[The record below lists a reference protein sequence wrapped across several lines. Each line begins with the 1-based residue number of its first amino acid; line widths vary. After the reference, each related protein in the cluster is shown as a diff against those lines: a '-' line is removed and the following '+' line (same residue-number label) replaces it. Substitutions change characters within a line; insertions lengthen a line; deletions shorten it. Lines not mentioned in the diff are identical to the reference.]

1 MGYNCI
7 KNLKP
12 SVVFSRSTEYRGH
25 GCTDAL
31 YLSHNHF
38 ESCRGPAT
46 MVEMKREDFINLMIA
61 ELARQ
66 KAADENAFTNPP
78 IRNSMEI
85 FRSLCFDFPTVSSD
99 EILALSDAINKIAL
113 EKADIDSVGGFCL
126 EEKFL
131 QNLIYLSGSTPDVI
145 DNKRESA
152 VGSLC
157 SAVFINLPLR
167 LLMMT
172 RKELSLIFRDQHST
186 MIPSQNTPSVSR
198 KEVDSLPWVEV
209 CHRMRKFTML
219 GTSSLL
225 TSSPTTVPLLD
236 SRIGECLVSLSNAIK
251 MVRCEK
257 RNSDMKCGKLDDDVT
272 TLHQCFLLN
281 KDLAIKAAID
291 DEDAGDAS
299 ASVSAFDGTARSSS
313 SESESSAICGMA
325 KDIWIHLSFLCRD
338 LFVQHPESLDHPVA
352 LPAVLGALIPLGSIS
367 ITGGAGPSSSFPTA
381 EECVFA
387 LILAGIVTGVVYTDV
402 ADTPRDVV
410 SGGVS
415 ATMIKDNRV
424 RSKQRAVRC
433 FKARATLRKHL
444 DSFSPSLLVVAVA
457 ICERISS
464 TAASN
469 TNGDGAA
476 LLCDIATL
484 YTSETEATTQ
494 ALLHPHM
501 HPHEHLI
508 SSRALSALVCMWIDI
523 VSREGEGDTI
533 LDETKTLSVPGPSGP
548 SSEGA
553 GPVGVNPQRA
563 LGPSASR

>member
-1 MGYNCI
+1 M
-7 KNLKP
+7 
-12 SVVFSRSTEYRGH
+12 
-25 GCTDAL
+25 DAL
-31 YLSHNHF
+31 LHLYHNHF
-38 ESCRGPAT
+38 GSCRESAN

-61 ELARQ
+61 ELERQ
-66 KAADENAFTNPP
+66 KAADESAFTNPP
-78 IRNSMEI
+78 IRNPMEI
-85 FRSLCFDFPTVSSD
+85 FRSLCFDFPTVSTD
-99 EILALSDAINKIAL
+99 EILALSDATNRIAL

-131 QNLIYLSGSTPDVI
+131 QNLIYLSGSTPDVT

-167 LLMMT
+167 LLTMT
-172 RKELSLIFRDQHST
+172 RKQLSSIFRDQHST
-186 MIPSQNTPSVSR
+186 TIPSQDTLSVSR
-198 KEVDSLPWVEV
+198 KDADLLPWVEV
-209 CHRMRKFTML
+209 CHRMRNFMML

-225 TSSPTTVPLLD
+225 TCSPTTVLLID

-257 RNSDMKCGKLDDDVT
+257 RNGDIKCGKLDDDLT

-281 KDLAIKAAID
+281 NDLALKAAID
-291 DEDAGDAS
+291 DEDAGDCTAS
-299 ASVSAFDGTARSSS
+299 ASAFDGTARSSS

-338 LFVQHPESLDHPVA
+338 LFVQHPESLDHTAA

-367 ITGGAGPSSSFPTA
+367 ITGGTGPSSSFPTA

-387 LILAGIVTGVVYTDV
+387 LILAGIVTGVVHTDV
-402 ADTPRDVV
+402 ADIPRDGV
-410 SGGVS
+410 SGGIS
-415 ATMIKDNRV
+415 ATMIEDNRV

-433 FKARATLRKHL
+433 SKARTTLRKHL

-469 TNGDGAA
+469 SNTNGDGAA
-476 LLCDIATL
+476 LLCDLATL
-484 YTSETEATTQ
+484 YTSETEA
-494 ALLHPHM
+494 LLNPHK

-508 SSRALSALVCMWIDI
+508 SSRALSALVIMWIDI
-523 VSREGEGDTI
+523 VSKEGGAAVN
-533 LDETKTLSVPGPSGP
+533 ETKTLSGLSGPSGEG
-548 SSEGA
+548 EGA
-553 GPVGVNPQRA
+553 GAVAVNPQRA
-563 LGPSASR
+563 LGPSASRYCRRSNEPFISYVILSDNHIN

>member
-1 MGYNCI
+1 M
-7 KNLKP
+7 
-12 SVVFSRSTEYRGH
+12 
-25 GCTDAL
+25 DAL
-31 YLSHNHF
+31 HLPHNHF
-38 ESCRGPAT
+38 ESCREPAT
-46 MVEMKREDFINLMIA
+46 MVEMEREDFINLMIA

-99 EILALSDAINKIAL
+99 EILTLSDAINKIAL

-172 RKELSLIFRDQHST
+172 RKELSLIFRNQHST
-186 MIPSQNTPSVSR
+186 IIPSQNTPIVSR

-209 CHRMRKFTML
+209 CHRMRKFIML

-225 TSSPTTVPLLD
+225 TCPPTTVLLID

-257 RNSDMKCGKLDDDVT
+257 RNSNIKCGKLDDDLT
-272 TLHQCFLLN
+272 TLHQCFLFN
-281 KDLAIKAAID
+281 KDLAFKAAID
-291 DEDAGDAS
+291 DEDVGDGATAIS
-299 ASVSAFDGTARSSS
+299 ASPSAFDGTARSSS
-313 SESESSAICGMA
+313 SESDSSAICGMA

-338 LFVQHPESLDHPVA
+338 LFVQHPESLDHTAA
-352 LPAVLGALIPLGSIS
+352 LPAVLGALIPLGSVS
-367 ITGGAGPSSSFPTA
+367 ITGGTGPSSSFPTA

-387 LILAGIVTGVVYTDV
+387 LILAGIVTGVVHTDV
-402 ADTPRDVV
+402 ADTSRDVV

-415 ATMIKDNRV
+415 ATMMEDNRV
-424 RSKQRAVRC
+424 RSRQRAVRC
-433 FKARATLRKHL
+433 SKARTTLRKHL
-444 DSFSPSLLVVAVA
+444 DSFSPSLLAVAVA

-469 TNGDGAA
+469 TNGDGAV

-494 ALLHPHM
+494 ALLHPLK

-523 VSREGEGDTI
+523 VSREGEGGNI
-533 LDETKTLSVPGPSGP
+533 LDEMKTLSVSNP

-553 GPVGVNPQRA
+553 GAVVVAVNPQRA
-563 LGPSASR
+563 SDPSASR